1 MVLAVRQRAQIMNQ
15 KHIHRIDAQ
24 PAKAFLDLAFHG
36 RPGIIEIGSGVSGID
51 KAGFAGHFT
60 MGQAAPHLGGQ
71 DRPGRLAS
79 QKRPQPRFRQ
89 AVTIIGCRIEEPN
102 TAGRCS
108 LQSGLR
114 IAIGKRCIKIAKRR
128 TAHAE
133 RRQRRKF
140 QFIGEIMVHA

>member
-1 MVLAVRQRAQIMNQ
+1 MDQ
-15 KHIHRIDAQ
+15 KHIHSINAQ
-24 PAKAFLDLAFHG
+24 TAKAFVCLTLHG
-36 RPGIIEIGSGVSGID
+36 WTGIIEIGPGASGID
-51 KAGFAGHFT
+51 KTGFAGRFT
-60 MGQAAPHLGGQ
+60 MGEAAPYLGGK
-71 DRPGRLAS
+71 DRPGRLAC

-89 AVTIIGCRIEEPN
+89 AVTIIGRRIEEPN

-133 RRQRRKF
+133 RRQRRKL